1 MMQANTNP
9 AATRRHEAPRPGT
22 TLASGGEYRPPI
34 SLEPAS
40 AYEAV
45 TRQMVVGVS
54 DELREIKSRLN
65 GLLFMV
71 AGSLLLDVALRLASG
86 N

>member
-1 MMQANTNP
+1 MPIVDEMTACPIGFTAEP
-9 AATRRHEAPRPGT
+9 DPRPGPRRNT
-22 TLASGGEYRPPI
+22 V

-45 TRQMVVGVS
+45 TRQMVIALTE
-54 DELREIKSRLN
+54 ELREIKSRLN

-71 AGSLLLDVALRLASG
+71 AGSLLLDLALRLATG
-86 N
+86 R

>member
-1 MMQANTNP
+1 MTPIDSTAACPAGLP
-9 AATRRHEAPRPGT
+9 AAPLPDASRRE
-22 TLASGGEYRPPI
+22 SV

-45 TRQMVVGVS
+45 TRQMVVGLG
-54 DELREIKSRLN
+54 DELREIKTRLN

-71 AGSLLLDVALRLASG
+71 AASLLLDMALRLASRG
-86 N
+86 S

>member
-1 MMQANTNP
+1 VARVEP
-9 AATRRHEAPRPGT
+9 AARDGVLSASRRAT
-22 TLASGGEYRPPI
+22 I

-45 TRQMVVGVS
+45 TRQMVVGL
-54 DELREIKSRLN
+54 DQELREIKSRLN

-71 AGSLLLDVALRLASG
+71 AGSLLLDVVLRLADRGS
-86 N
+86 

>member
-1 MMQANTNP
+1 MKPIEGVTACRGGY
-9 AATRRHEAPRPGT
+9 ATAGRET
-22 TLASGGEYRPPI
+22 V

-45 TRQMVVGVS
+45 TRQMVLGLS
-54 DELREIKSRLN
+54 EELREIKSRLN

-71 AGSLLLDVALRLASG
+71 AGSVLLDVVLRLASG
-86 N
+86 G

>member
-1 MMQANTNP
+1 VARFEP
-9 AATRRHEAPRPGT
+9 AARDGV
-22 TLASGGEYRPPI
+22 LAASWRETI

-45 TRQMVVGVS
+45 TRQMVVGLGE
-54 DELREIKSRLN
+54 ELREIKSRLN

-71 AGSLLLDVALRLASG
+71 AGSLLLDVVLRLANG
-86 N
+86 G

>member
-1 MMQANTNP
+1 MASFNG
-9 AATRRHEAPRPGT
+9 AAC
-22 TLASGGEYRPPI
+22 ASGHTVSGGRHHGETI

-45 TRQMVVGVS
+45 TRQMVIGLET
-54 DELREIKSRLN
+54 ELREIKSRLN

-71 AGSLLLDVALRLASG
+71 AGSVLLEAVTRVVGDR
-86 N
+86 